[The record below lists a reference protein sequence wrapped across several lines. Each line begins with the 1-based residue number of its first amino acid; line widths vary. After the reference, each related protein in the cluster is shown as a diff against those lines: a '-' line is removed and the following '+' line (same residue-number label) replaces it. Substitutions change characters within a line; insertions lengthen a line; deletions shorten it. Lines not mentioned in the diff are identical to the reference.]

1 MEASSP
7 LISASS
13 YLFLFL
19 VGGAGGFLSGLLG
32 IGGGIVMFPVL
43 LYLPPLLG
51 LDPIAVKS
59 ITGLTMAQG
68 FFSAFT
74 ATFFYRRERL
84 ISKGLVLTLGVS
96 LFVSSLTG
104 SLLSKMVPDTP
115 ILLIFGFLAFLAAIM
130 MLIPRDYSSDD
141 LRAEE
146 VSFNKK
152 LAVMTGLLIGV
163 LLGIVGQG
171 GAFIIIPVLLY
182 VLKIPLRIAFGSTL
196 AIGLLSSGAGLTGKV
211 ATSQVPFP
219 MAAALLAGAMPM
231 AYVGGI
237 VGKRTDTKVLRWL
250 LASLIL
256 VSAVKIWS
264 DIIGKF

>member
-1 MEASSP
+1 
-7 LISASS
+7 LISPSLYA
-13 YLFLFL
+13 FLLL
-19 VGGAGGFLSGLLG
+19 VGGLGGFLSGLLG

-43 LYLPPLLG
+43 LYMPPLLG
-51 LDPIAVKS
+51 LEPIGVKA

-68 FFSAFT
+68 FFAALA
-74 ATFFYRRERL
+74 ATFFYKRERL
-84 ISKGLVLTLGVS
+84 ISKGLLFTLGVS
-96 LFVSSLTG
+96 LFISSLIG
-104 SLLSKMVPDTP
+104 SLLSKKVPDVL
-115 ILLIFGFLAFLAAIM
+115 ILLIFGLLAFLAATM

-141 LRAEE
+141 LKAGE

-152 LAVMTGLLIGV
+152 FAVITGLLVGV

-196 AIGLLSSGAGLTGKV
+196 AIGLLSSGAGLAGKV

-231 AYVGGI
+231 AYIGGS

-250 LASLIL
+250 LACLIL
-256 VSAVKIWS
+256 LSAVKIWS

>member
-1 MEASSP
+1 
-7 LISASS
+7 
-13 YLFLFL
+13 
-19 VGGAGGFLSGLLG
+19 
-32 IGGGIVMFPVL
+32 MFPVL

-74 ATFFYRRERL
+74 ATFFYKRERL
-84 ISKGLVLTLGVS
+84 ISKRLVLTLGIS

-104 SLLSKMVPDTP
+104 SLISKMVPDTP

-146 VSFNKK
+146 VSFNKE
-152 LAVMTGLLIGV
+152 LAVIIGLLVGV

-231 AYVGGI
+231 AYIGGV

-250 LASLIL
+250 LACLIL
-256 VSAVKIWS
+256 LSAVKIWG
-264 DIIGKF
+264 DIIGRF

>member
-1 MEASSP
+1 MISP
-7 LISASS
+7 SLYA
-13 YLFLFL
+13 FLLL
-19 VGGAGGFLSGLLG
+19 VGGLGGFLSGLLG

-43 LYLPPLLG
+43 LYMPPLLG
-51 LDPIAVKS
+51 LEPIGVKA

-68 FFSAFT
+68 FFAALA
-74 ATFFYRRERL
+74 ATFFYKRERL
-84 ISKGLVLTLGVS
+84 ISKGLLFTLGVS
-96 LFVSSLTG
+96 LFISSLIG
-104 SLLSKMVPDTP
+104 SLLSKKVPDVL
-115 ILLIFGFLAFLAAIM
+115 ILLIFGLLAFLAATM

-141 LRAEE
+141 LKAGE

-152 LAVMTGLLIGV
+152 FAVITGLLVGV

-196 AIGLLSSGAGLTGKV
+196 AIGLLSSGAGLAGKV

-231 AYVGGI
+231 AYIGGS
-237 VGKRTDTKVLRWL
+237 VGKRTDTQVLRWL
-250 LASLIL
+250 LACLIL
-256 VSAVKIWS
+256 LSAVKIWS
-264 DIIGKF
+264 DIIGTF

>member
-1 MEASSP
+1 M
-7 LISASS
+7 
-13 YLFLFL
+13 
-19 VGGAGGFLSGLLG
+19 GGLGGFLSGLLG

-43 LYLPPLLG
+43 LYMPPLLG
-51 LDPIAVKS
+51 LEPIAVKA

-74 ATFFYRRERL
+74 ATFFYKRERL

-104 SLLSKMVPDTP
+104 SLISKMVPDTP
-115 ILLIFGFLAFLAAIM
+115 ILLIFGFLAILAAIM

-141 LRAEE
+141 MKAGE
-146 VSFNKK
+146 VSFNRK

-211 ATSQVPFP
+211 ATGQVPFL

-231 AYVGGI
+231 AYIGGSA
-237 VGKRTDTKVLRWL
+237 GKRTDTKVLRWL
-250 LASLIL
+250 LACLIL
-256 VSAVKIWS
+256 LSAIKIWS
-264 DIIGKF
+264 DILAKF